1 MGQGDICLYQDLFL
15 FFPPPHYTEL
25 IIHQDHESNICRASC
40 SQTSGKLFSYK
51 WLFLLQVISRLLLLL
66 KKTFFCLKRES
77 KYVPHFCDYLE
88 CVFSTSAHT
97 VEVHPCVFLQWKQL
111 IYKHR
116 LHLLLAIIIIIM
128 YLYTSSRLIAK
139 ILATNPTWGNKHKRW
154 DDQI

>member
-1 MGQGDICLYQDLFL
+1 MGQGDVCLYQDLF
-15 FFPPPHYTEL
+15 FFSPPPHYTEL

-40 SQTSGKLFSYK
+40 SQTSGKQFSYK
-51 WLFLLQVISRLLLLL
+51 WLFLLQVISRLFLLL
-66 KKTFFCLKRES
+66 KKN

-88 CVFSTSAHT
+88 CVFSMSAHT
-97 VEVHPCVFLQWKQL
+97 VEVHLCVFPQWKQL

-116 LHLLLAIIIIIM
+116 LHLLLAIIIIVM
-128 YLYTSSRLIAK
+128 YSYTSSRLIAQ